1 MPYLSVFPFFFRF
14 VLNAVVFLCLDVIYV
29 PFVTRLLLVSECKC
43 LYLWR

>member
-1 MPYLSVFPFFFRF
+1 MPINRVFPFFFRF
-14 VLNAVVFLCLDVIYV
+14 MPNAVVFLCLAVIYV